1 MVYYIR
7 SIHSPEATIMTIQEI
22 IRDKKRLKKLIIE
35 GKTAKELSEIYNC
48 SKSTIHEVKNRLGY
62 LSNKLRPEDKTN
74 RKALGIVGCEI
85 CGKSGS
91 LRTCTRCA
99 NKIIKIAKKKILIEK
114 LGNKCEI
121 CGYDKYQ
128 NALDFHHIDPE
139 YKEYAIGEI
148 NTDFSKLLKEIDKCK
163 LLCNR
168 CHRELHYEESDTIG
182 FITKSK
188 SKIDKTIK
196 NLKQKYKVESGD

>member
-1 MVYYIR
+1 MVYIKVN
-7 SIHSPEATIMTIQEI
+7 IHSPEATIMTIKEI
-22 IRDKKRLKKLIIE
+22 IDDKQRLKKLILE
-35 GKTAKELSEIYNC
+35 GKTSKELSEIYNC
-48 SKSTIHEVKNRLGY
+48 SKSTIHEVKSRLGY
-62 LSNKLRPEDKTN
+62 LSHKLRPHDRTN
-74 RKALGIVGCEI
+74 RKALGITNCEI

-99 NKIIKIAKKKILIEK
+99 NKIIKIAKKKILIEQ

-128 NALDFHHIDPE
+128 NVLDFHHIDPTH
-139 YKEYAIGEI
+139 KEYSIGEI
-148 NTDFSKLLKEIDKCK
+148 NTDFSKLLNEISKCR

-168 CHRELHYEESDTIG
+168 CHRELHYEESDTLE

-188 SKIDKTIK
+188 SKIDRTIK
-196 NLKQKYKVESGD
+196 NLKQKYIK

>member
-1 MVYYIR
+1 MVYIKVN
-7 SIHSPEATIMTIQEI
+7 IHSPEATIMTIKEI
-22 IRDKKRLKKLIIE
+22 IDDKQRLKKLILE
-35 GKTAKELSEIYNC
+35 GKTSKELSEIYNC

-62 LSNKLRPEDKTN
+62 LSRKLRPHDRTN
-74 RKALGIVGCEI
+74 RKALGITNCEI

-99 NKIIKIAKKKILIEK
+99 NKIIKIAKKKILIEQ

-128 NALDFHHIDPE
+128 NVLDFHHIDPTH
-139 YKEYAIGEI
+139 KEYSIGEI
-148 NTDFSKLLKEIDKCK
+148 NIDFSKLLNEISKCR

-168 CHRELHYEESDTIG
+168 CHRELHYEESDTLE

-188 SKIDKTIK
+188 SKIDRTIQ
-196 NLKQKYKVESGD
+196 NLKEKYIR